1 MELALR
7 EQIDKTDLKK
17 LYPFKSHYLKLN
29 HELNYHYVDEGEG
42 SPVLMVHGNPTWS
55 FYYRNLAQAL
65 CSGHRVI
72 IPDHI
77 GCGLSDKPQNYEY
90 TLENHIENLK
100 ILVKFLDLKNITL
113 VVHDWGGAIG
123 FGVATQMPEHFS
135 KIVILNTAA
144 FHVNRIPFTI
154 NLCKNKIFGR
164 YIVKKWNAFAWPATF
179 MATKKGLKPIEKE
192 GYLLPYNSPSN
203 RIAIAEFVQDIPLKS
218 DHRSYKTLKQIESK
232 LPQLKVPK
240 LILWGGKDFCFND
253 IFFNK
258 WKSIYPDAYYKYYK
272 DAGHYI
278 LEDEKDDVI
287 KNIQDF
293 VG

>member
-7 EQIDKTDLKK
+7 DQIDNTDLKK

-29 HELNYHYVDEGEG
+29 DELNYHYVDEGEG

-65 CSGHRVI
+65 SSGHRVI

-100 ILVKFLDLKNITL
+100 TLVKFLDLKNITL

-123 FGVATQMPEHFS
+123 FGVATQMPELFS

>member
-7 EQIDKTDLKK
+7 EKIDKTDLKK

-29 HELNYHYVDEGEG
+29 DEFKYHYVDEGEG

-65 CSGHRVI
+65 SSSHRVI

-77 GCGLSDKPQNYEY
+77 GCGLSDKPQKYEY
-90 TLENHIENLK
+90 TLENHIENLET
-100 ILVKFLDLKNITL
+100 LVKFLDLKNITL

-123 FGVATQMPEHFS
+123 FGVATQMPELFS

-144 FHVNRIPFTI
+144 FHMNRIPFTI

-179 MATKKGLKPIEKE
+179 MATKKGLKSIEKE

-218 DHRSYKTLKQIESK
+218 DHRSYKTLRQIELK

-253 IFFNK
+253 IFFKK

>member
-7 EQIDKTDLKK
+7 EKIDKTDLKK

-29 HELNYHYVDEGEG
+29 DELKYHYVDEGEG

-65 CSGHRVI
+65 SSSHRVI
-72 IPDHI
+72 VPDHI

-90 TLENHIENLK
+90 TLENHIKNLET
-100 ILVKFLDLKNITL
+100 LVKFLDLKNITL

-123 FGVATQMPEHFS
+123 FGVATQMPELFS

-179 MATKKGLKPIEKE
+179 MATKKGLKSIEKV

-218 DHRSYKTLKQIESK
+218 DHRSYKTLRQIESK

-253 IFFNK
+253 IFFKK

>member
-1 MELALR
+1 MESKLR
-7 EQIDKTDLKK
+7 EKIDNSKLKDI
-17 LYPFKSHYLKLN
+17 YPFKSHFLKLKN
-29 HELNYHYVDEGEG
+29 DYNYHYVDEGEG

-55 FYYRNLAQAL
+55 FYYRNLGNAL
-65 CSGHRVI
+65 KGNHRIV

-77 GCGLSDKPQNYEY
+77 GCGLSDKPQNFEY

-100 ILVKFLDLKNITL
+100 TLVKFLDLKNITL

-123 FGVATQMPEHFS
+123 FGLATQMPELFS

-144 FHVNRIPFTI
+144 FHINRIPFTI
-154 NLCKNKIFGR
+154 NLCKNKLFGR
-164 YIVKKWNAFAWPATF
+164 YIVKNWNAFAWPATF
-179 MATKKGLKPIEKE
+179 MATKKGLKDIEKK
-192 GYLLPYNSPSN
+192 GYLLPYDNPAN
-203 RIAIAEFVQDIPLKS
+203 RIAVAEFVQDIPLKS
-218 DHRSYKTLKQIESK
+218 NHRSYETLKNIERK
-232 LPQLKVPK
+232 LSLLKIPK
-240 LILWGGKDFCFND
+240 MILWGGKDFCFND
-253 IFFNK
+253 LFFNK

-272 DAGHYI
+272 NAGHYI

>member
-29 HELNYHYVDEGEG
+29 VELNYHYVDEGEG

-65 CSGHRVI
+65 SSGHRVI

-100 ILVKFLDLKNITL
+100 TLVKFLDLKNITL

-123 FGVATQMPEHFS
+123 FGVATQMPELFS

-258 WKSIYPDAYYKYYK
+258 WKSIFPDAYYKYYK